1 MTLERNK
8 LRQILERGEIAF
20 GTGFYS
26 FSPTLVEVAGYC
38 GLDFVRIDNE
48 HAFYSKSTLE
58 RMIMA
63 AELAG
68 TTPIL
73 RVDRDDP
80 YIIRKALE
88 IGAQGVLVA
97 HINTEEEAQDV
108 VHAAKFPPWGIRGT
122 AMCHAN
128 KWNVTVKGSDFIPWS
143 NQETMIATM
152 VEDYRAIDNIEAIAS
167 VKGLDILWFGPSD
180 FSVSIGAPGEGLRNK
195 TVWDGLLKTITAA
208 KRYQKH
214 VCLGV
219 GYPWVENARKYIEL
233 GVSMIELGHD
243 VSILRA
249 TWQKLRGELNKK

>member
-1 MTLERNK
+1 MILERNK
-8 LRQILERGEIAF
+8 LRQILERDEIAF

-38 GLDFVRIDNE
+38 GLNFVRIDNE

-108 VHAAKFPPWGIRGT
+108 VDAAKFPPWGIRGT

-143 NQETMIATM
+143 NKETLIATM
-152 VEDYRAIDNIEAIAS
+152 VEDFRAIENIEAIAS

-180 FSVSIGAPGEGLRNK
+180 FSVSIGAPGEGLRNRI
-195 TVWDGLLKTITAA
+195 VMDGLLKTITAA
-208 KRYQKH
+208 ERHQKH

-219 GYPWVENARKYIEL
+219 GYPWIENAQKYIAL
-233 GVSMIELGHD
+233 GVTMIELGHD
-243 VSILRA
+243 VSILRT
-249 TWQKLRGELNKK
+249 TWQKLRGELDKK

>member
-1 MTLERNK
+1 MSLERNK
-8 LRQILERGEIAF
+8 LRQILEQGDVAF
-20 GTGFYS
+20 GTGFYA

-38 GLDFVRIDNE
+38 GLNFVRIDNE

-97 HINTEEEAQDV
+97 HINTREDAQNV
-108 VHAAKFPPWGIRGT
+108 VEAAKFPPWGIRGT

-143 NQETMIATM
+143 NKETLIATM
-152 VEDYRAIDNIEAIAS
+152 VEDYRAINNIEAIAS

-180 FSVSIGAPGEGLRNK
+180 FSVSIGAPGEGLKNK
-195 TVWDGLLKTITAA
+195 TVMDGLLKTIAA
-208 KRYQKH
+208 ATHHHKH

-219 GYPWVENARKYIEL
+219 GYPWEENAQKYIDL
-233 GVSMIELGHD
+233 GVTMIELGHD
-243 VSILRA
+243 VSILRT
-249 TWQKLRGELNKK
+249 TWQNLRGALNNR

>member
-8 LRQILERGEIAF
+8 LRQILEQGEIAF

-63 AELAG
+63 AEFAG

-97 HINTEEEAQDV
+97 HINTEEAQDV
-108 VHAAKFPPWGIRGT
+108 VDAAKFPPWGIRGT

-128 KWNVTVKGSDFIPWS
+128 KWNVTVKGSDFIQWS
-143 NQETMIATM
+143 NKETVIATM
-152 VEDYRAIDNIEAIAS
+152 VEDHRAIDNIEAIAA

-180 FSVSIGAPGEGLRNK
+180 FSVSVGAPGEGLRNK
-195 TVWDGLLKTITAA
+195 IVWDGLLKTIAA
-208 KRYQKH
+208 ARRYQKH

-219 GYPWVENARKYIEL
+219 GYPWVENARKFTDL

-243 VSILRA
+243 VSILRT
-249 TWQKLRGELNKK
+249 TWQLLRGELKKK